1 MTTTRCLSLLLGLIL
16 FVPESGT
23 AQSLGQLR
31 DLIEDLVEIPAI
43 SGHERQLAEAIAD
56 RLRQRS
62 LSPDIDRMS
71 NVTVTVGSG
80 RPRRLIV
87 ANIDEPGYVV
97 SGWTDDGYLRMNR
110 VGLTPSHPYLD
121 QYFEG
126 QRLWIRTSRG
136 GRVPGVTSI
145 PSTHLRRGL
154 NEAER
159 PFSPRDAYVDIG
171 AGSPADIQELGI
183 RLMDPISLEKTFSAL
198 ARDRV
203 SGPFLADRVGAAA
216 LLSVLTSLPESEI
229 EGTLTVAFVTQEH
242 FGRKGIDRVSERFT
256 VDEVFALE
264 IMNLENSGL
273 LTRLG
278 TGIGVDARSAPGF
291 SGELNRFGETVRD
304 DEMGD
309 PAATPRWREGTR
321 VVRLGIPIMFHE
333 TPVEVLDLKDLRHT
347 VRFLRI
353 LLTGGQS

>member
-1 MTTTRCLSLLLGLIL
+1 MPTPRHLSVLFGLIL
-16 FVPESGT
+16 LLPQSGA

-31 DLIEDLVEIPAI
+31 DLIEGLVEIPAI
-43 SGHERQLAEAIAD
+43 SGHEGQLADAIAD
-56 RLRQRS
+56 RLRRRG

-110 VGLTPSHPYLD
+110 IGLTPAHPYLD

-126 QRLWIRTSRG
+126 QRLWVRNSRG
-136 GRVPGVTSI
+136 TMVPGVTSI
-145 PSTHLRRGL
+145 PSTHLRRGQ
-154 NEAER
+154 NEEES
-159 PFSPRDAYVDIG
+159 PFDLSDAYVDIG
-171 AGSPADIQELGI
+171 AGSVDDIREVGI
-183 RLMDPISLEKTFSAL
+183 RLLDPIFLEKTFSTL
-198 ARDRV
+198 AADRV

-216 LLSVLTSLPESEI
+216 LLSVLTSLPESAI

-242 FGRKGIDRVSERFT
+242 FGRKGIDRIRERFT
-256 VDEVFALE
+256 VDEVFVFE
-264 IMNLENSGL
+264 IMNFETTGL
-273 LTRLG
+273 LSRLG
-278 TGIGVDARSAPGF
+278 SGIAIDASAAPGF
-291 SGELNRFGETVRD
+291 SDQLARFGETVRD
-304 DEMGD
+304 DPMGD
-309 PAATPRWREGTR
+309 PSATPVWRPGTA
-321 VVRLGIPIMFHE
+321 VVRLGIPIMFHQ